1 MNFIVRYD
9 NILPDHILGDLTRG
23 LENNISWDARS
34 NSIVK
39 DNQLSLDPF
48 WPEMAQQINQA
59 LLNVTLKDYLDKFPC
74 LKYNC
79 EWTSGI
85 TLLQKTSPMEGYHSW
100 HCENSSW
107 VNNSRAIAW
116 MIYLN
121 TVEEGGETE
130 FLYHQVK
137 FKPTRN
143 TALLWPGSWTH
154 QHRGN
159 PPVSG
164 NKYILTG
171 WYSPLAGM
179 PKFEEP

>member
-1 MNFIVRYD
+1 
-9 NILPDHILGDLTRG
+9 
-23 LENNISWDARS
+23 
-34 NSIVK
+34 
-39 DNQLSLDPF
+39 
-48 WPEMAQQINQA
+48 
-59 LLNVTLKDYLDKFPC
+59 
-74 LKYNC
+74 
-79 EWTSGI
+79 
-85 TLLQKTSPMEGYHSW
+85 MEGYHSW
-100 HCENSSW
+100 HCENASWTNSSK
-107 VNNSRAIAW
+107 AIAW

-130 FLYHQVK
+130 FLYQQKK

-159 PPVSG
+159 PPMLG

-179 PKFEEP
+179 PKFQEP

>member
-1 MNFIVRYD
+1 MD
-9 NILPDHILGDLTRG
+9 
-23 LENNISWDARS
+23 E
-34 NSIVK
+34 
-39 DNQLSLDPF
+39 
-48 WPEMAQQINQA
+48 
-59 LLNVTLKDYLDKFPC
+59 
-74 LKYNC
+74 
-79 EWTSGI
+79 
-85 TLLQKTSPMEGYHSW
+85 
-100 HCENSSW
+100 
-107 VNNSRAIAW
+107 
-116 MIYLN
+116 YLN

-130 FLYHQVK
+130 FLYQQVK